1 MSRNSHL
8 ATNGHA
14 EIFRQCLSEWTVFK
28 QLPVYVSDIP
38 SGYDYN
44 TWSTSTQRWY
54 LKENLCEHKWLR
66 FSKINSLVSI
76 THLAKVLP
84 PPTSSFYPEL
94 GHFPRFISKRRVYW
108 NCQSWNEL
116 WVVFCNLGL
125 ILELMIVMVYL
136 YILMD
141 SPSWLRWSYWN
152 C

>member
-1 MSRNSHL
+1 MVTLKSFDNACQNEQCSNNCPFMLVTYHL
-8 ATNGHA
+8 DMITIHD
-14 EIFRQCLSEWTVFK
+14 
-28 QLPVYVSDIP
+28 QLPHRDA
-38 SGYDYN
+38 
-44 TWSTSTQRWY
+44 Y

-76 THLAKVLP
+76 THLAKVQP